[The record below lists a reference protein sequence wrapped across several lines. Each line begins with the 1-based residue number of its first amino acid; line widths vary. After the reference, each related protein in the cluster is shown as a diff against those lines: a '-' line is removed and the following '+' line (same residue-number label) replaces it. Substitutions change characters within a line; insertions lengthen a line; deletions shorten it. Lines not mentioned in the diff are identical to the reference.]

1 MLTALRH
8 LLPVRASLCPRSKQ
22 AFQAWAYTQIPDTVS
37 EVWGW
42 VIFVLITMF
51 AVSCI
56 NTLAQSYQAWLDEQQ
71 QQQEQAGEGQPGSSS
86 RPKQQ

>member
-1 MLTALRH
+1 
-8 LLPVRASLCPRSKQ
+8 
-22 AFQAWAYTQIPDTVS
+22 
-37 EVWGW
+37 
-42 VIFVLITMF
+42 MF